1 MAKQPALVQA
11 LLKPEI
17 YPPSPQ
23 KVELAQT
30 QMSFIFLTGD
40 YVYKVKK
47 PVDLGFLDFT
57 TLEKRRFF
65 CKKEL
70 ELNRR
75 LCGDMYLE
83 VIPINKLRTIKIRG
97 KGKIVEYALK
107 MKRISQERILIT
119 LLKNNKVDNTL
130 IDKIAK
136 IIAEFHKKA
145 ESNERTRQ
153 FGSLRII
160 RKN

>member
-1 MAKQPALVQA
+1 MPAIPPLVKA

-17 YPPSPQ
+17 YPHSPQ

-47 PVDLGFLDFT
+47 PVDLGFLDYT

-65 CKKEL
+65 CQQEI

-75 LCGDMYLE
+75 LCPEIYLE
-83 VIPINKLRTIKIRG
+83 VVPIVSSQGQIRLG
-97 KGKIVEYALK
+97 GAGEAIE
-107 MKRISQERILIT
+107 
-119 LLKNNKVDNTL
+119 
-130 IDKIAK
+130 
-136 IIAEFHKKA
+136 
-145 ESNERTRQ
+145 
-153 FGSLRII
+153 
-160 RKN
+160 